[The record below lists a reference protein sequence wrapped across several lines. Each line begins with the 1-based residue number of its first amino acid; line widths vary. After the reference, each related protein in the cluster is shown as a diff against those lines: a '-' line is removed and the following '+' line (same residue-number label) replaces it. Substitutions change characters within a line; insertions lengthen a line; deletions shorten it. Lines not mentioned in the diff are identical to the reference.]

1 MSRASLTL
9 NKPIAVG
16 MSILDISKT
25 LMYEFH
31 YHKMKACY
39 GENVKLFYTDTDS
52 FIYDIK
58 CDDIYNDIKNDLFDT
73 SDYPTDNIYGI
84 PRKNKKVLGKMKD
97 ENCGVKKS
105 TLEKKIDFEDYRR
118 CLLKD
123 INLYSSMNLIRSVNH
138 DIYTVTL
145 NKLALSAHDEK
156 SKNPDIMETVD
167 TKQEN
172 YQNQSTDKV
181 DKTNTITSIS
191 PKEHVV
197 TRPKDEANAEGIEEE
212 IGNIAPGKYKNIP
225 KKILNFIQ
233 QNHGEIY
240 WTPDKELIV
249 DGKIIRNT
257 NIINLI
263 THLASRGSCVLS
275 KDDKNLDKKD
285 WFKDIY
291 FINMDEKNN

>member
-1 MSRASLTL
+1 
-9 NKPIAVG
+9 
-16 MSILDISKT
+16 
-25 LMYEFH
+25 
-31 YHKMKACY
+31 
-39 GENVKLFYTDTDS
+39 
-52 FIYDIK
+52 
-58 CDDIYNDIKNDLFDT
+58 
-73 SDYPTDNIYGI
+73 
-84 PRKNKKVLGKMKD
+84 
-97 ENCGVKKS
+97 
-105 TLEKKIDFEDYRR
+105 
-118 CLLKD
+118 
-123 INLYSSMNLIRSVNH
+123 
-138 DIYTVTL
+138 
-145 NKLALSAHDEK
+145 
-156 SKNPDIMETVD
+156 METVD

-191 PKEHVV
+191 PKEHVE

-263 THLASRGSCVLS
+263 THLVRDRKKKPLGFDFFNEVL
-275 KDDKNLDKKD
+275 KRKN
-285 WFKDIY
+285 FPSSYI
-291 FINMDEKNN
+291 KNKYLKTKILYAKPLSWIEY

>member
-1 MSRASLTL
+1 
-9 NKPIAVG
+9 
-16 MSILDISKT
+16 
-25 LMYEFH
+25 
-31 YHKMKACY
+31 
-39 GENVKLFYTDTDS
+39 
-52 FIYDIK
+52 
-58 CDDIYNDIKNDLFDT
+58 
-73 SDYPTDNIYGI
+73 
-84 PRKNKKVLGKMKD
+84 MKD
-97 ENCGVKKS
+97 ENCGKVMTEFIGLRSKMYSFKVEDCHLIKKLKGVKKS

-118 CLLKD
+118 CLLED

-145 NKLALSAHDEK
+145 NMLALSAHDEK

-191 PKEHVV
+191 PKEHVE

-233 QNHGEIY
+233 
-240 WTPDKELIV
+240 
-249 DGKIIRNT
+249 
-257 NIINLI
+257 
-263 THLASRGSCVLS
+263 
-275 KDDKNLDKKD
+275 
-285 WFKDIY
+285 
-291 FINMDEKNN
+291 